1 MKKSQ
6 LTNLTLSIF
15 ILMAFVLAM
24 SAMFF
29 NGILDKVAAEL
40 HITIAETGLL
50 NSAYASGAA
59 IGVPLILILFRKMER
74 TKALKIMLFLTILS
88 TAWMILAP
96 NFIQLLLARFM
107 AGIAG
112 NSYGVLA
119 TATVADFSP
128 KEKLGSALARLIM
141 GAALAL
147 VIGIPLT
154 RFLSEIFSWRMDFG
168 FLLVIMVLSLL
179 YFMRY
184 LPEAERPEE
193 DLDFASE
200 WRFFQL
206 KDVQFVLLSMFLFFF
221 GYGGFYTFQTAY
233 LIELTPSLFPLMSGL
248 LVIFGLASFTGN
260 HIGGVFA
267 DRIGYKK
274 SLLIGSSLLVALS
287 FLIFILPKEPILV
300 VLLIVL
306 WQTAAWFTGIQ
317 MITGISVA
325 TDNKSSLMLS
335 LNGSANQL
343 GQAVGSSLAALVIPS
358 LGISTIV
365 FIPLVGSILI
375 HLFFTLNRKKID
387 LSK

>member
-24 SAMFF
+24 SAMLF

-365 FIPLVGSILI
+365 FIPLVGSLII
-375 HLFFTLNRKKID
+375 HLFYILNRKRID

>member
-6 LTNLTLSIF
+6 LTNLTLSVF

-24 SAMFF
+24 SAMLF

-128 KEKLGSALARLIM
+128 KEKLGRALARLIM

-221 GYGGFYTFQTAY
+221 SYSGFYTF
-233 LIELTPSLFPLMSGL
+233 LTPFILDLSPTLAPWLSLL
-248 LVIFGLASFTGN
+248 LVLFGISSFTGN

-274 SLLIGSSLLVALS
+274 SLLIGSSLLGLVSL
-287 FLIFILPKEPILV
+287 LIFILPKNPILL

-306 WQTAAWFTGIQ
+306 WQMAAWFTGIQ

-365 FIPLVGSILI
+365 FIPLAGSLII
-375 HLFFTLNRKKID
+375 HLFYILNRKQIQ

>member
-6 LTNLTLSIF
+6 LTNLTLSVF

-24 SAMFF
+24 SAMLF

>member
-24 SAMFF
+24 SAMLF

>member
-24 SAMFF
+24 SAMLF
-29 NGILDKVAAEL
+29 NGILDKVAKEL
-40 HITIAETGLL
+40 QISISETGLL
-50 NSAYASGAA
+50 SSAYAYGAA
-59 IGVPLILILFRKMER
+59 IGVPIILILFRKMER
-74 TKALKIMLFLTILS
+74 TKALEIMLFTTILA
-88 TAWMILAP
+88 TTWMILAP
-96 NFIQLLLARFM
+96 DFIQLLLARFLS
-107 AGIAG
+107 GIAA

-141 GAALAL
+141 GSALAM

-154 RFLSEIFSWRMDFG
+154 RFLSEIFSWRIDFA
-168 FLLVIMVLSLL
+168 FLIFLMVLSLV
-179 YFMRY
+179 YFIRY
-184 LPEAERPEE
+184 LPKAQPSEE
-193 DLDFASE
+193 EVDFCSE
-200 WRFFQL
+200 LRFL
-206 KDVQFVLLSMFLFFF
+206 KVKDVQFVLLSMFLFFF

-274 SLLIGSSLLVALS
+274 SLLIGSSLMAVLS
-287 FLIFILPKEPILV
+287 MLIFILPKEPILL

-365 FIPLVGSILI
+365 FIPLAGSLII
-375 HLFFTLNRKKID
+375 HLFYILNRKQIQ

>member
-6 LTNLTLSIF
+6 LTNLTLSVF

-24 SAMFF
+24 SAMLF

-128 KEKLGSALARLIM
+128 KEKLGRALARLIM

-168 FLLVIMVLSLL
+168 FLIFLMVLSLV
-179 YFMRY
+179 YFIRY
-184 LPEAERPEE
+184 LPKAQPSEE
-193 DLDFASE
+193 EVDFCSE
-200 WRFFQL
+200 LRFL
-206 KDVQFVLLSMFLFFF
+206 KVKDVQFVLLSMFLFFF

-287 FLIFILPKEPILV
+287 FLIFILPKEPVLMI
-300 VLLIVL
+300 LLIVL

-365 FIPLVGSILI
+365 FIPLAGSLII
-375 HLFFTLNRKKID
+375 HLFYILNRKRID

>member
-15 ILMAFVLAM
+15 ILMAFVLGM
-24 SAMFF
+24 SAMLF

-168 FLLVIMVLSLL
+168 FLIFLMVLSLV
-179 YFMRY
+179 YFIRY
-184 LPEAERPEE
+184 LPKAQPSEE
-193 DLDFASE
+193 EVDFRSE
-200 WRFFQL
+200 LRFL
-206 KDVQFVLLSMFLFFF
+206 KVKDVQFVLLSMFLFFF

-233 LIELTPSLFPLMSGL
+233 LIELTPSLVPLMSIL
-248 LVIFGLASFTGN
+248 LVIFGIASFTGN

-274 SLLIGSSLLVALS
+274 SLLLGSSLLVALS
-287 FLIFILPKEPILV
+287 FLIFILPKEPVLV
-300 VLLIVL
+300 VLLIIL

-365 FIPLVGSILI
+365 FIPLVGSLII
-375 HLFFTLNRKKID
+375 HLFYILNRKQIQ